1 VSIHSMKP
9 ICSCSTFSCLILDLR
24 ILSMQACVRYDQSV
38 QLNWNNP
45 QVLQLQSLCR
55 SCYWSIIFCVLS
67 PTFCSYKLSPNF
79 TAINSRVAR
88 VSFMLIERCQC
99 WVEVTE
105 AFAVTRRYVFLII
118 CSLVG
123 QALNNWGL
131 ALQVDLLNCLNCL
144 VWRFSTV
151 HEVIYRL
158 LGYATLHH
166 SRVKTMTFLERMGWN
181 MVVKVQTSL

>member
-1 VSIHSMKP
+1 MCIVGTETELVSIHSMKP

-67 PTFCSYKLSPNF
+67 PTFCSFKLSPNF

-105 AFAVTRRYVFLII
+105 ALLLPGDMCFL
-118 CSLVG
+118 SFVL
-123 QALNNWGL
+123 LL
-131 ALQVDLLNCLNCL
+131 A
-144 VWRFSTV
+144 
-151 HEVIYRL
+151 RL
-158 LGYATLHH
+158 
-166 SRVKTMTFLERMGWN
+166 
-181 MVVKVQTSL
+181 

>member
-1 VSIHSMKP
+1 MCIVGTETGLVSIHNMKP
-9 ICSCSTFSCLILDLR
+9 ICSCPTFSCLILDLR

-88 VSFMLIERCQC
+88 VSFRLIERCQC
-99 WVEVTE
+99 WVEVPE
-105 AFAVTRRYVFLII
+105 VLLLPGDICFL
-118 CSLVG
+118 SFVL
-123 QALNNWGL
+123 LL
-131 ALQVDLLNCLNCL
+131 A
-144 VWRFSTV
+144 
-151 HEVIYRL
+151 RL
-158 LGYATLHH
+158 
-166 SRVKTMTFLERMGWN
+166 
-181 MVVKVQTSL
+181 